1 MNFVSVAYLV
11 FVPVVLLI
19 SWIVPAP
26 RRVWVLLIASYVFY
40 GAWDV
45 RFLAL
50 VWVST
55 AVDYLV
61 ATRIAATDDELR
73 RRRLLWVS
81 IGTNLG
87 ILGFF
92 KYAGFFVASGQEM
105 LRRVGLEGSQW
116 TLQILLPVGISFYT
130 FQTLSYTIDVHRRR
144 VDAEHHLPTFAL
156 YVAYFPQL
164 VAGPIERASRLL
176 PQLRQLPG
184 RVPGPQLASGLRLIM
199 LGLVQK
205 AVLADMVAPHVNRVH
220 ADPSR
225 ATSLTALVA
234 VVGFS
239 VQIYGDFAG
248 YSNIARGT
256 SRLLGVELMV
266 NFTEPYRSRSITE
279 FWRRWHISLSAWL
292 RDYLYIPLGGNRCGA
307 WITRRNLLATMLL
320 GGLWHGAAWT
330 FVAWGAL
337 HGTYL
342 LMERAGNPEGRR
354 SPLWVPVTFAL
365 VSLTWIPFRAAS
377 FADTT
382 ALLDALGSGDWS
394 RGSLPASAIATVFG
408 AAGLMTVIDG
418 RLRTGPVLQ
427 SAPGSFAR
435 GLAYGTAV
443 TAVLVATATT
453 AEPFLYF
460 QF

>member
-11 FVPVVLLI
+11 FVPVVLLVY
-19 SWIVPAP
+19 WAVPAA
-26 RRVWVLLIASYVFY
+26 RRVWVLLAASYVFY

-45 RFLAL
+45 RFLVL
-50 VWVST
+50 VWIST
-55 AVDYLV
+55 AVDFVV
-61 ATRIAATDDELR
+61 ATRLGRTDDDRQR
-73 RRRLLWVS
+73 RTLLWVS
-81 IGTNLG
+81 MGANLG

-92 KYAGFFVASGQEM
+92 KYAGFFVDSGRQLLE
-105 LRRVGLEGSQW
+105 RIGLEGSGW
-116 TLQILLPVGISFYT
+116 TLEILLPVGISFYT
-130 FQTLSYTIDVHRRR
+130 FQTLSYTIDIYRRR
-144 VDAEHHLPTFAL
+144 AEPETHLPTFAL

-176 PQLRQLPG
+176 PQLAALPG
-184 RVPGPQLASGLRLIM
+184 RVPGHQLASGLRLIM

-205 AVLADMVAPHVNRVH
+205 AVLADMVAPHVNAVY
-220 ADPSR
+220 ADPSQ
-225 ATSLTALVA
+225 ATSLGALVGI
-234 VVGFS
+234 VGFS

-266 NFTEPYRSRSITE
+266 NFTEPYRSKSITE
-279 FWRRWHISLSAWL
+279 FWRRWHISLSDWL
-292 RDYLYIPLGGNRCGA
+292 RDYLYIPLGGNRCGPR
-307 WITRRNLLATMLL
+307 ITQRNLLLTMLL

-342 LMERAGNPEGRR
+342 LLERNGSPEHRR
-354 SPLWVPVTFAL
+354 SALWVPFTFAL

-377 FADTT
+377 FGDAV
-382 ALLDALGSGDWS
+382 AILEALGSADWS
-394 RGSLPASAIATVFG
+394 RGTLSVSAVATVAV

-418 RLRTGPVLQ
+418 RLRSGAVLQ

-435 GLAYGTAV
+435 GFAYGTAAA
-443 TAVLVATATT
+443 AVLVATATS

>member
-11 FVPVVLLI
+11 FVPTVLLFY
-19 SWIVPAP
+19 WTVPAT
-26 RRVWVLLIASYVFY
+26 RRVWVLLTASYVFY

-50 VWVST
+50 VWIST
-55 AVDYLV
+55 AVDFLV
-61 ATRIAATDDELR
+61 AKRLDRTDDER
-73 RRRLLWVS
+73 RRKKLLGLSV
-81 IGTNLG
+81 GVNLG

-92 KYAGFFVASGQEM
+92 KYAGFFVASAQQM
-105 LRRVGLEGSQW
+105 LERVGLEGSAW
-116 TLQILLPVGISFYT
+116 TLEILLPVGISFYT
-130 FQTLSYTIDVHRRR
+130 FQTLSYTIDIYRRR
-144 VDAEHHLPTFAL
+144 AEPELHLPTFAL

-176 PQLRQLPG
+176 PQLNTLPG
-184 RVPGPQLASGLRLIM
+184 RVPAQQLASGVRLIM

-205 AVLADMVAPHVNRVH
+205 AVLADMVAPHVNEIY
-220 ADPSR
+220 ADPSQ
-225 ATSLTALVA
+225 ATSLGALVA
-234 VVGFS
+234 IVGFS

-266 NFTEPYRSRSITE
+266 NFTEPYRSKSITE
-279 FWRRWHISLSAWL
+279 FWRRWHISLSDWL
-292 RDYLYIPLGGNRCGA
+292 RDYLYISLGGNRRSPR
-307 WITRRNLLATMLL
+307 ITQRNLLLTMLL

-342 LMERAGNPEGRR
+342 LLERSGDPERR
-354 SPLWVPVTFAL
+354 SSALWVPFTFAL

-377 FADTT
+377 FGDAV
-382 ALLDALGSGDWS
+382 AILEALGSADWS
-394 RGSLPASAIATVFG
+394 RGTLPTSALATVAV

-418 RLRTGPVLQ
+418 RLRARTVLQ

-443 TAVLVATATT
+443 TAIFIATATS